1 MDIDWNEVNK
11 SVSSNTQTDTPG
23 TPTAE
28 KSVFMRMK
36 AGFHHLR
43 LVPAGNPLKRTYFLQ
58 IMQHPIKVPRD
69 DGQGYMDQFVLCWSF
84 LLTDLKSYSDPN
96 DQKTKT
102 YISHLGSQKLLNQA
116 EFTAYNTY
124 GCPFCKIFNHLN
136 NMGVDQETKNKFYP
150 KEQFFFNVIWR
161 SRTFS
166 GMPASGDDNVYIWR
180 NAKTA
185 GNKLNKTI
193 NTMRNEAGI
202 NYLDINTGRD
212 ILLEATGEKLARRY
226 PVNQFVDTGSPLNL
240 GEKIPHNLLDVVNTS
255 FKEYQKVVNYIKA
268 TYGELL
274 RNNNYLI
281 PGDTAL
287 TQAYGQAAQTVN
299 SHIAQIQTPS
309 QVIVQPPAHP
319 YPQAVVAP
327 PTPPNFGDGSG
338 MVGNVQQPAPQP
350 TQQFNP
356 SYNQGEGTF
365 VKDGVLYNALTGQPM
380 F

>member
-69 DGQGYMDQFVLCWSF
+69 DGNGYMDQFVLCWSF

-226 PVNQFVDTGSPLNL
+226 PVLQFVDTGSPLNL

-309 QVIVQPPAHP
+309 QVIVQPP
-319 YPQAVVAP
+319 QQVVMP

-338 MVGNVQQPAPQP
+338 MVGNVQQPQV
-350 TQQFNP
+350 QQFNP
-356 SYNQGEGTF
+356 SYNQGDGTF